1 MRASLRPRTAFSG
14 RSDYGRFIF
23 YGIPAGGLFTGA
35 EGVKTPAEAA
45 VFGGQAGVAYD
56 VCYHQACDTFANVNQ
71 QGLEEMGDAVA
82 HAVITYAFDTHSV
95 NGEGKGHP
103 VSPPGQHVDGIPV
116 GAASATSGGLHD
128 DHAVR

>member
-1 MRASLRPRTAFSG
+1 
-14 RSDYGRFIF
+14 
-23 YGIPAGGLFTGA
+23 
-35 EGVKTPAEAA
+35 
-45 VFGGQAGVAYD
+45 
-56 VCYHQACDTFANVNQ
+56 
-71 QGLEEMGDAVA
+71 MGDAVA
-82 HAVITYAFDTHSV
+82 HAVITYAFDTRSV